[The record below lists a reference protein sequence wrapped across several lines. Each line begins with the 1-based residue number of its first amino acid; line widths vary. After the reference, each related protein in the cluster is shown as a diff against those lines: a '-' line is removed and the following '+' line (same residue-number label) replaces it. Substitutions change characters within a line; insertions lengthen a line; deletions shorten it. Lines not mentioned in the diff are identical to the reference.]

1 MSTGDLVEQRGDLVR
16 FLGRASEILNVGGQ
30 KVFPAEVEDVLIAA
44 PMVADATVFAVPHPL
59 IGQAVCAR
67 VSLMA
72 PEDPDAAAS
81 RLRAHCREHLAKFKI
96 PMRFEIVDADTHV
109 SDRSK
114 KVRSSRK
121 PAQQ

>member
-1 MSTGDLVEQRGDLVR
+1 M
-16 FLGRASEILNVGGQ
+16 
-30 KVFPAEVEDVLIAA
+30 
-44 PMVADATVFAVPHPL
+44 
-59 IGQAVCAR
+59 GQAVCAR
-67 VSLMA
+67 VSLMT